1 LVIDDGAVEGLLI
14 VALFVGLVVLLVFF
28 ALRARP

>member
-1 LVIDDGAVEGLLI
+1 LVPDVDSGGLLI

-28 ALRARP
+28 TLRAKK